1 MPYDPTLADQM
12 RAVLAP
18 FPGISEKKMFGGIC
32 FFVNGN
38 MLSGV
43 EVGRYM
49 FRIGKQAET
58 EALTKTGT
66 EPIIF
71 SGRKMGGL
79 IWVSSDHCDQS
90 ALCRW
95 ILKAMDFAGNLPA
108 KENNSSDKL
117 SA

>member
-1 MPYDPTLADQM
+1 MPYDKALAEQM

-49 FRIGKQAET
+49 FRIGKDAEP
-58 EALTKTGT
+58 EALTKPGT
-66 EPIIF
+66 AAIEF
-71 SGRKMGGL
+71 GGRKMGGL
-79 IWVSSDHCDQS
+79 IWVQEDECNEA

-95 ILKAMDFAGNLPA
+95 VLKAMEFAGNMPP
-108 KENNSSDKL
+108 KEKHSSGKT